1 MSCITQAIKHNSID
15 LISLFS
21 ADWSLEIM
29 RSFNEYQPREEKFI
43 KFIKSYLKIP
53 KMRCL
58 SLWMKVFYHLSL
70 HYCKIIIAYN
80 FLKSHYEEN

>member
-29 RSFNEYQPREEKFI
+29 SLPNEYEPQEK
-43 KFIKSYLKIP
+43 KA
-53 KMRCL
+53 
-58 SLWMKVFYHLSL
+58 
-70 HYCKIIIAYN
+70 IIYYI
-80 FLKSHYEEN
+80 LLENT